1 MRVEFND
8 PGKCFGSNAEAV
20 EKVVRVLALTGS
32 IRCFKSKGRI
42 MKNAGLRINC
52 GPDKWQTKISIID
65 NQGRTIGWYSCGEIV
80 GILGKPLEI
89 IYFN

>member
-20 EKVVRVLALTGS
+20 EKVVRVLSLTSS

-42 MKNAGLRINC
+42 MKRAGLRIDV
-52 GPDKWQTKISIID
+52 GPDKWQTRIRITDGQDRI
-65 NQGRTIGWYSCGEIV
+65 IGWYTDGELM
-80 GILGKPLEI
+80 GIIGKPLEI
-89 IYFN
+89 IYQH